1 MMIVSIRACRGVPMR
16 KLLIV
21 LFAVFVPIA
30 ALAQSPAEL
39 QARQLFEAG
48 RYPDVIALGGP
59 MAEPSVV
66 YLAGRSQQRTGAAPA
81 AAATFQR
88 LADRP
93 ETDAW
98 HFIGMSARQLID
110 GALDPAL
117 ASAQQAV
124 VLADTLATAHF
135 QLGLVQAARQA
146 WPEAAGAFDRA
157 VERDP
162 RMAYAHYFGAL
173 MYSRAGQ
180 PAQMAVRL
188 EQFLRL
194 APEAPE
200 RPEVAQLMRTTRR

>member
-1 MMIVSIRACRGVPMR
+1 MR
-16 KLLIV
+16 KFVLVLSAVLLPV
-21 LFAVFVPIA
+21 G

-48 RYPDVIALGGP
+48 RYPDVIALAGP
-59 MAEPSVV
+59 MAEPAVV
-66 YLAGRSQQRTGAAPA
+66 YMAGRSQQRTGAASEA
-81 AAATFQR
+81 AAVYQR
-88 LADRP
+88 LADGP
-93 ETDAW
+93 DTDPW

-124 VLADTLATAHF
+124 TIADALATAHF
-135 QLGLVQAARQA
+135 QLGMVQAARQA

-173 MYSRAGQ
+173 MYSRASQ

-200 RPEVAQLMRTTRR
+200 RPEVVQLMRTTRR